1 MRLVRVVVT
10 VVVAL
15 IGLYGAGYAV
25 TPFQY
30 SWAMAGPSGALWA
43 GKVECR
49 APVLAALPGDRDS
62 DNCVELA
69 RDRLRR
75 SGAVLGLDAAGALAM
90 WAVVGLRRRAG
101 GKPRTRKTSRSEQSR
116 EVAPDRTLATAVTDC
131 RS

>member
-1 MRLVRVVVT
+1 MSRSRRMAAVMGLI
-10 VVVAL
+10 VAL
-15 IGLYGAGYAV
+15 LGLYGAGYAV

-30 SWAMAGPSGALWA
+30 SWGMAGPSGVLWA

-75 SGAVLGLDAAGALAM
+75 SGAVLGLDAAGALTM

-101 GKPRTRKTSRSEQSR
+101 GKPRDAEDLP
-116 EVAPDRTLATAVTDC
+116 V
-131 RS
+131 

>member
-15 IGLYGAGYAV
+15 IGLYGAGYAM

-30 SWAMAGPSGALWA
+30 SWPATAAHPWA

-49 APVLAALPGDRDS
+49 APVLAALPGDRDG
-62 DNCVELA
+62 DNCIELA

-75 SGAVLGLDAAGALAM
+75 SGAVLGLDAAGALTM

-101 GKPRTRKTSRSEQSR
+101 GKPR
-116 EVAPDRTLATAVTDC
+116 VAEDLPV
-131 RS
+131 